1 MYNIFPVFVLYDSP
15 RKSGRGFEMGL
26 EKFGNVWNNSSLITI
41 NNETQAA
48 TAKVHWVFKRSQA
61 VL

>member
-1 MYNIFPVFVLYDSP
+1 MYNIFPIFVLYDSP

-26 EKFGNVWNNSSLITI
+26 EKFGNVWDRSSLITI
-41 NNETQAA
+41 NDEASSNN
-48 TAKVHWVFKRSQA
+48 KGVFKRSQA

>member
-26 EKFGNVWNNSSLITI
+26 EKFGNVWDNSSLITI
-41 NNETQAA
+41 NDETSSNSKGALG
-48 TAKVHWVFKRSQA
+48 V
-61 VL
+61 